1 MEEEKIRLL
10 TLQREL
16 ITFEALIYTKQIK
29 QICFNVLQL
38 SEVAAAITNR
48 YLFDPSTGAF
58 SGAFNNKRTIIKVS
72 RRPLLKKSQQKTP
85 QIKALPHFSQ

>member
-1 MEEEKIRLL
+1 MEEEKICLL

-58 SGAFNNKRTIIKVS
+58 SGGFNNKRTIIKVS
-72 RRPLLKKSQQKTP
+72 RRPFAQKKSAK
-85 QIKALPHFSQ
+85 KHLK

>member
-48 YLFDPSTGAF
+48 YLFHPSTGAF
-58 SGAFNNKRTIIKVS
+58 SGAIIKVS
-72 RRPLLKKSQQKTP
+72 RRPLLNKSQEKHGTQCLC
-85 QIKALPHFSQ
+85 A